1 MLMGRL
7 FIRSALIDVVFT
19 RLLAALLVAARQF
32 RATKY
37 VVALHCGRSA
47 ARQRGQE
54 VVAFAIT
61 KQGLL
66 NSELLKH
73 WKAGWS
79 PEAQATIEPAGS
91 SRWNDV

>member
-7 FIRSALIDVVFT
+7 FIRPALIDVVFT

-47 ARQRGQE
+47 ARQRDQQARCVSFG
-54 VVAFAIT
+54 T
-61 KQGLL
+61 GLL
-66 NSELLKH
+66 
-73 WKAGWS
+73 S
-79 PEAQATIEPAGS
+79 PV
-91 SRWNDV
+91 R

>member
-7 FIRSALIDVVFT
+7 FIRSALIEVVFT

-47 ARQRGQE
+47 ARQRGQQARC
-54 VVAFAIT
+54 VSFGT
-61 KQGLL
+61 GLL
-66 NSELLKH
+66 
-73 WKAGWS
+73 S
-79 PEAQATIEPAGS
+79 PV
-91 SRWNDV
+91 R